1 MKVGVIGIGYWGKK
15 HVDEYIQLGH
25 DVTICDNDEKNILE
39 CKKIFEVVKVKAFE
53 DLLNDDTIKN
63 LSICTPNETHFQIA
77 KKCLE
82 SGKNV
87 FLEKP
92 ISTNL
97 KDADELNEISQN
109 NNLVLQIGHLYRF
122 NNSIKKTKEIINE
135 KSFGKVHSLYFS
147 WTNFEPI
154 FQNRGIILDLAIHPI
169 DVVDY
174 IFGGETKNIQCRG
187 WGIRQ
192 INPEFAIL
200 NYQLETS
207 DRNIIFVNIELSW
220 INPIKK
226 REMIII
232 SNENTLEVKCVDQK
246 IILIN
251 NKSKNKKEILIKSNN
266 TIQDELK
273 SFIQS
278 CETKQ
283 MISLPYP
290 NAEIGKNILEV
301 VLQAEM
307 KNYDKK

>member
-154 FQNRGIILDLAIHPI
+154 FQNRGIILDLAIHPV

-290 NAEIGKNILEV
+290 NAVIGKNILEV

>member
-39 CKKIFEVVKVKAFE
+39 CKKMFEVVKVKAFE
-53 DLLNDDTIKN
+53 DLLNDNTIKN
-63 LSICTPNETHFQIA
+63 LSICTPNETHFQIT

-82 SGKNV
+82 YGKNV

-154 FQNRGIILDLAIHPI
+154 FQNRGIILDLAIHPV

-251 NKSKNKKEILIKSNN
+251 NESKNKEEILIKSNN

-283 MISLPYP
+283 MISLPHP
-290 NAEIGKNILEV
+290 NAEIGKNILKV

>member
-1 MKVGVIGIGYWGKK
+1 M
-15 HVDEYIQLGH
+15 
-25 DVTICDNDEKNILE
+25 
-39 CKKIFEVVKVKAFE
+39 
-53 DLLNDDTIKN
+53 
-63 LSICTPNETHFQIA
+63 
-77 KKCLE
+77 E

-122 NNSIKKTKEIINE
+122 NNSIKKTKKIINE

-154 FQNRGIILDLAIHPI
+154 FQNRGIILDLAIHPV

-290 NAEIGKNILEV
+290 
-301 VLQAEM
+301 
-307 KNYDKK
+307 